1 LAVPDRFDSV
11 RERLP
16 AGLGEIVVGAMAR
29 AGYRPTREV
38 PNAAGPYRGPADG
51 LLCASFEPDPAARPR
66 TTGQVQVRQQDE
78 RTLRVEII
86 FPPGDVQ
93 WRSLVWIGWA
103 VGWFIS
109 LGLALPWLHLPHW
122 AESSALMFPTLLGG
136 MWLRSWTGTLP
147 PSQVYRVILD
157 AMAEAVDDA
166 NRVRIAAANAEAASL
181 SEGEDRVAAEGGE
194 GGASHAERRAR

>member
-1 LAVPDRFDSV
+1 LGVPDRFDIV

-16 AGLGEIVVGAMAR
+16 PDLGEVVAGAMAR
-29 AGYRPTREV
+29 AGYRPTREA
-38 PNAAGPYRGPADG
+38 PNAAGPYRRPADAP
-51 LLCASFEPDPAARPR
+51 LCASFEPDPAARPR
-66 TTGQVQVRQQDE
+66 TVGQVQVRQGDE

-93 WRSLVWIGWA
+93 WRSLVWIGGA
-103 VGWFIS
+103 VCWFIS
-109 LGLALPWLHLPHW
+109 LGLVLPLLHLPHW
-122 AESSALMFPTLLGG
+122 AETSALMFPTLLGG

-166 NRVRIAAANAEAASL
+166 NRVRIAAAPAEAARM
-181 SEGEDRVAAEGGE
+181 SEGEDPVEAAGGE
-194 GGASHAERRAR
+194 GGASHAERRER